1 MAGIL
6 IKNVSEA
13 IHRKLKAR
21 AVLHRRSLNSEALV
35 ILEEACA
42 DRAGPPTLQAIDQRR
57 IRGDRPLDQD
67 LIDQARRTGRS

>member
-6 IKNVSEA
+6 IKNVPDA

-21 AVLHRRSLNSEALV
+21 AASHRRSLNSEALV

-42 DRAGPPTLQAIDQRR
+42 DRAGPPTLEAIDQRR
-57 IRGDRPLDQD
+57 VRGARPLDQE
-67 LIDQARRTGRS
+67 LIDRARSIGRR